1 MHVAAPREKIPSW
14 TAFKEGDGFD
24 LDEGD
29 PKKDELC
36 WKFAISLKKKNQ

>member
-14 TAFKEGDGFD
+14 TAFKEDDGFD

-29 PKKDELC
+29 PKKMSYVENLQ
-36 WKFAISLKKKNQ
+36 FL